1 MKIERKGDDAFQNVT
16 KANETESKKCKK
28 KTRF

>member
-1 MKIERKGDDAFQNVT
+1 MKKERKEDDAFQNVT
-16 KANETESKKCKK
+16 KANETESKKWKK